1 MQKVT
6 FSGFAWDNANY
17 SKCQEHGVSVAE
29 VEHVLTHAATLIMPD
44 LKNSRAEPRFL
55 AIGRTAEGRYAFVVF
70 TPRQTGGRILL
81 RPISARYMHRK
92 EIKKYEQEI
101 ARIQKR

>member
-6 FSGFAWDNANY
+6 FSGFAWDNANR
-17 SKCQEHGVSVAE
+17 SKCQKHGVSIAE
-29 VEHVLTHAATLIMPD
+29 VEHVLAHAATLIVPD
-44 LKNSRAEPRFL
+44 LKNMRVEPRFL
-55 AIGRTAEGRYAFVVF
+55 AIGRTEEGRYAFVVF
-70 TPRQTGGRILL
+70 TPRQTRGEILL

-101 ARIQKR
+101 ARVQNR

>member
-55 AIGRTAEGRYAFVVF
+55 AIGKTEEGRYAFVVF